1 MRLQAKKWSFIRLL
15 RLVVGLVG
23 TIQGILI
30 KEFALSIF
38 AFILVYMALAVFE
51 SNELEVELEEARP
64 RLKRIDSEKMD
75 HN

>member
-1 MRLQAKKWSFIRLL
+1 MRFQVKKWSFIRLL

-30 KEFALSIF
+30 KELALSIF
-38 AFILVYMALAVFE
+38 AFILVYMALAVYE

-64 RLKRIDSEKMD
+64 RLKQVESEKMD